1 MIDDPNIE
9 YEDKPEVDEDG
20 NPIWYMPTLPDMDE
34 FTSYKFNTPVE
45 NIPNGYYESV
55 WSTSATSKTRATGEQ
70 LANPIDVILENTD
83 DYKDDQ
89 GQLNVA
95 EEKYNAAA
103 DKIVEILTN
112 VLQKRKITGEDNAE
126 FLAAQHELSIYSTKI
141 KELCNKQEKE
151 SYKNSVKNIK
161 DSYQATTASK
171 ILDILTEGGTKPWIY
186 MDDNNNVLLDGTNIP
201 ELTVLAQKL
210 NLIATDGK
218 DNDSRLTL
226 TPEFIEMVVEQTGS
240 SDGIKDVLTKYY
252 LSTST
257 TELIGGTW
265 LDTLPSTDEQQGK
278 YLWYKMVTIYNDP
291 NKEPKETDP
300 ICIAA
305 QSGTTT
311 YTWIRYADDVN
322 GNGISNDPTGKK
334 YIGFAYNKTTAI
346 ESDIPS
352 DYTWSLIQGEKG
364 DTGVQG
370 PKGDDGTTTYTW
382 IKYSDNPDGTGLY
395 DIPTASTKYIGIAT
409 NKTTATESSNK
420 ADYIWSQFK
429 GDKGDQG
436 LQGLQGEKGDQ
447 GIPGPQGPAGN
458 DGKTTYFHI
467 KYSSVSNPTSSSQ
480 MSETP
485 LEYIGTYVDYTSTDS
500 TDPSKYTW
508 SRFQGL
514 QGEQGEQGIPG
525 NNGED
530 GQTYYLHIKYS
541 NDGGKTFTSN
551 NGEDAG
557 DYIGVYTDTTQA
569 DSASVS
575 KYTWSKIKGEQGPQ
589 GVPGTNGKTTYT
601 WIKYANDANG
611 SGLSNDPTGKL
622 YIGFAYNK
630 TTATESNTASDYTW
644 SLIKGDKGDTG
655 AQGPKGTDGKTTYTW
670 IKYSDNS
677 DGTGLY
683 DTPKSSTKYIGIATN
698 KTTAAE
704 SSNKADYVW
713 SQFKGDKGDKGDQ
726 GLQGIQGEKGD
737 QGIQGPQGPAG
748 TNGKTTY
755 FHIKYSSVAS
765 PTSSSQMTETPSAYI
780 GTYVDYTST
789 DSTDPS
795 KYTWSRFQGLQGEQG
810 EQGIPGNNGSD
821 GKTYYLHIKYSNDG
835 GKTFTANNGETPGTY
850 IGVYTDTTQND
861 STSVSKYTW
870 SKIKGEQGNEGP
882 QGVPGDD
889 GRGVDSVVIEYAKN
903 QSTTTAPT
911 TGWST
916 TMPTYQEGYYLWYR
930 TGVKYTD
937 SDSYVYGDPVCDQS
951 WKVAQ
956 ETYTQYKQLS
966 DKFTWLVKSGDSQS
980 TMQLTDK
987 LFELVSQNITL
998 TADHINLNGYVS
1010 NNDANWS
1017 IENEG
1022 NIKVENLKIEGDVGA
1037 DTLSVNY
1044 IDNPRYPATLA
1055 GSVALYVNS
1064 SSGND
1069 DYTLD
1074 DILQS
1079 SDEAEEK
1086 SDDTLKKK
1094 YKTLQGALNASPA
1107 YLNNKNLRITLETN
1121 TTEDVYISGLTS
1133 GAVRIYFNGKTIY
1146 GYVGGYANSA
1156 TVYMY
1161 GGTVDNPTA
1170 SQGVIHPNTGLDL
1183 GTRCVSAGFEA
1194 CQYVAL
1200 YKIKVFGA
1208 DNKPSSVSS
1217 KYKVAVAS
1225 SAGTGSIYCS
1235 DVEITNCAIGF
1246 RANNMGCIHGSKTS
1260 GVASRYAFEALTGG
1274 QISLADASQAGG
1286 TTANTSKNNGGQVW
1300 YNSPTFATGS
1310 TSIEDIT
1317 APSTGTSKTMTINST
1332 YGDTY
1337 RSTVYNSWKKDG
1349 TCRQGDYGYGD
1360 SNGCWFFGTA
1370 FSELKG
1376 KTINKVEITITRQSG
1391 GNYAAV
1397 GLVVRTHNYSTR
1409 PSGAPTL
1416 SSSS

>member
-1 MIDDPNIE
+1 MDDKIKEKEQRYNETCEELRQLLTDVVTNGSMSPECSAKISQLRQEEQLLYDEIKSMKKEYSLEIDKELIVNILTD
-9 YEDKPEVDEDG
+9 YGKSTLLKIEDSG
-20 NPIWYMPTLPDMDE
+20 NVTIGG
-34 FTSYKFNTPVE
+34 E
-45 NIPNGYYESV
+45 NIP
-55 WSTSATSKTRATGEQ
+55 K
-70 LANPIDVILENTD
+70 
-83 DYKDDQ
+83 
-89 GQLNVA
+89 LN
-95 EEKYNAAA
+95 
-103 DKIVEILTN
+103 
-112 VLQKRKITGEDNAE
+112 
-126 FLAAQHELSIYSTKI
+126 FLAQMISFIAKNNE
-141 KELCNKQEKE
+141 EE
-151 SYKNSVKNIK
+151 SKV
-161 DSYQATTASK
+161 
-171 ILDILTEGGTKPWIY
+171 E
-186 MDDNNNVLLDGTNIP
+186 
-201 ELTVLAQKL
+201 
-210 NLIATDGK
+210 
-218 DNDSRLTL
+218 L
-226 TPEFIEMVVEQTGS
+226 TPEFINMVVEKSGGGE
-240 SDGIKDVLTKYY
+240 GIKSVSTKYY

-257 TELIGGTW
+257 TELVGGEW
-265 LDTLPSTDEQQGK
+265 LDVLPSTSEQKGK
-278 YLWYKMVTIYNDP
+278 YLWFKIVTIYKDST
-291 NKEPKETDP
+291 KEPSETDP
-300 ICIAA
+300 VCISARDGKDGTSINMLGSLSSTSELPT
-305 QSGTTT
+305 SGNPGDC
-311 YTWIRYADDVN
+311 YIVN
-322 GNGISNDPTGKK
+322 GDLYVWSANTNTWENCGRIKGEQGTPGANSYLHIKYSDDGSTFTANDGETPGI
-334 YIGFAYNKTTAI
+334 YIGVLTDNTKADSTNFN
-346 ESDIPS
+346 
-352 DYTWSLIQGEKG
+352 DYTWSRIR
-364 DTGVQG
+364 
-370 PKGDDGTTTYTW
+370 
-382 IKYSDNPDGTGLY
+382 
-395 DIPTASTKYIGIAT
+395 
-409 NKTTATESSNK
+409 
-420 ADYIWSQFK
+420 
-429 GDKGDQG
+429 GDQG

-447 GIPGPQGPAGN
+447 GIKGDKGDPGQ
-458 DGKTTYFHI
+458 TTYFHI
-467 KYSSVSNPTSSSQ
+467 KYSANANGNPMT
-480 MSETP
+480 ETP
-485 LEYIGTYVDYTSTDS
+485 SEYIGTYVDYTQADS
-500 TDPSKYTW
+500 TDYTKYTW
-508 SRFQGL
+508 AKFKGDQGV
-514 QGEQGEQGIPG
+514 QGEKGDQGIPG
-525 NNGED
+525 TNGAD
-530 GQTYYLHIKYS
+530 GKTYYLHIKYS

-569 DSASVS
+569 DSTSVS
-575 KYTWSKIKGEQGPQ
+575 KYTWSKIKGDQGPQ
-589 GVPGTNGKTTYT
+589 GVPGTNGTTTYT
-601 WIKYANDANG
+601 WIKYADDVNG
-611 SGLSNDPTGKL
+611 SGLSNDPTGKK

-644 SLIKGDKGDTG
+644 SLIKGDKGDNG
-655 AQGPKGTDGKTTYTW
+655 VQGPKGTDGKTTYTW
-670 IKYSDNS
+670 IKYSDNA

-683 DTPKSSTKYIGIATN
+683 DIPTSSTKYIGIATN
-698 KTTAAE
+698 KTTASE
-704 SSNKADYVW
+704 SSNKTDYVW

-726 GLQGIQGEKGD
+726 GLQGIQGEKGE
-737 QGIQGPQGPAG
+737 QGIQGPQGPSG
-748 TNGKTTY
+748 NDGKTTY

-765 PTSSSQMTETPSAYI
+765 PTSSNQMTETPSAYI

-795 KYTWSRFQGLQGEQG
+795 KYKWSRFQGIQGEKG
-810 EQGIPGNNGSD
+810 DQGIPGNNGSD
-821 GKTYYLHIKYSNDG
+821 GQTYYLHIKYSNDG
-835 GKTFTANNGETPGTY
+835 GKTFTSNNGETPGTY
-850 IGVYTDTTQND
+850 IGVYTDTTQAD

-870 SKIKGEQGNEGP
+870 SKIKGEQGNQGEQGP
-882 QGVPGDD
+882 QGIPGDD
-889 GRGVDSVVIEYAKN
+889 GRGVEDVKIEYAKN

-911 TGWST
+911 SGWST

-937 SDSYVYGDPVCDQS
+937 SSSYVYAPPVCDET
-951 WKVAQ
+951 WKLNKQVL
-956 ETYTQYKQLS
+956 TQYKQLA

-1017 IENEG
+1017 IDNEG
-1022 NIKVENLKIEGDVGA
+1022 NIKAENLKIEGDVGA

-1055 GSVALYVNS
+1055 GSVDLYVNS

-1079 SDEAEEK
+1079 YDEAEEK

-1121 TTEDVYISGLTS
+1121 TTEDVYISGFTS
-1133 GAVRIYFNGKTIY
+1133 GAVRMYLNGKTIY

-1156 TVYMY
+1156 TVYIY
-1161 GGTVDNPTA
+1161 GGTVDNTTA

-1217 KYKVAVAS
+1217 NYKVAVAS

-1235 DVEITNCAIGF
+1235 DVQVTNCAIGF

-1310 TSIEDIT
+1310 TSSDPII
-1317 APSTGTSKTMTINST
+1317 APETPTTKTMTIKST

-1337 RSTVYNSWKKDG
+1337 RSTVYNSWRKAG
-1349 TCRQGDYGYGD
+1349 SVAQGDYGYGD
-1360 SNGCWFFGTA
+1360 CNGLWFFGTA

-1376 KTINKVEITITRQSG
+1376 YTIEKVEITITRNSG
-1391 GNYAAV
+1391 GSSSAV
-1397 GLVVRTHNYSTR
+1397 GLVVRTHNYSAR

-1416 SSSS
+1416 SSSSYGTLSIPTGATGTLTITNTTVLDGIKNGTVKGFGIRTTYDAAHYAVCSGNATVKITYTE

>member
-1 MIDDPNIE
+1 MNNNTELLELQDRYNRICNELKQLISSVLESGKKTPEEAVRLSQLQEEEQILYAELKQLGLLSNQL
-9 YEDKPEVDEDG
+9 DKKA
-20 NPIWYMPTLPDMDE
+20 I
-34 FTSYKFNTPVE
+34 
-45 NIPNGYYESV
+45 I
-55 WSTSATSKTRATGEQ
+55 
-70 LANPIDVILENTD
+70 
-83 DYKDDQ
+83 
-89 GQLNVA
+89 
-95 EEKYNAAA
+95 
-103 DKIVEILTN
+103 
-112 VLQKRKITGEDNAE
+112 
-126 FLAAQHELSIYSTKI
+126 
-141 KELCNKQEKE
+141 
-151 SYKNSVKNIK
+151 
-161 DSYQATTASK
+161 
-171 ILDILTEGGTKPWIY
+171 DILTDYGQSTLLKLEEDGSITIGGDKIPQLT
-186 MDDNNNVLLDGTNIP
+186 LLAKTIDLIARANDEQSKI
-201 ELTVLAQKL
+201 ELTPQ
-210 NLIATDGK
+210 
-218 DNDSRLTL
+218 
-226 TPEFIEMVVEQTGS
+226 FIEMIVEKTGK
-240 SDGIKDVLTKYY
+240 DGVKSINTKYY
-252 LSTST
+252 LSTSA
-257 TELIGGTW
+257 TELVGGEW
-265 LDTLPSTDEQQGK
+265 LDTLPSTTEQQGK
-278 YLWYKMVTIYNDP
+278 YLWYKIVTTYSDST
-291 NKEPKETDP
+291 KEPSETDP
-300 ICIAA
+300 ICISARD
-305 QSGTTT
+305 GKTT

-436 LQGLQGEKGDQ
+436 LQGLQGEKGEQ
-447 GIPGPQGPAGN
+447 GIQGPPGKDGDN
-458 DGKTTYFHI
+458 GKTTYFHI
-467 KYSSVSNPTSSSQ
+467 KYSPNSNGNPMTEVPS
-480 MSETP
+480 
-485 LEYIGTYVDYTSTDS
+485 EYIGTYVDYNQTDS
-500 TDPSKYTW
+500 TDYTKYKW
-508 SRFQGL
+508 ARFQGL
-514 QGEQGEQGIPG
+514 QGEQGIPG
-525 NNGED
+525 NNGSD

-551 NGEDAG
+551 NGE
-557 DYIGVYTDTTQA
+557 
-569 DSASVS
+569 
-575 KYTWSKIKGEQGPQ
+575 
-589 GVPGTNGKTTYT
+589 
-601 WIKYANDANG
+601 
-611 SGLSNDPTGKL
+611 
-622 YIGFAYNK
+622 
-630 TTATESNTASDYTW
+630 
-644 SLIKGDKGDTG
+644 
-655 AQGPKGTDGKTTYTW
+655 
-670 IKYSDNS
+670 
-677 DGTGLY
+677 
-683 DTPKSSTKYIGIATN
+683 
-698 KTTAAE
+698 
-704 SSNKADYVW
+704 
-713 SQFKGDKGDKGDQ
+713 
-726 GLQGIQGEKGD
+726 
-737 QGIQGPQGPAG
+737 
-748 TNGKTTY
+748 
-755 FHIKYSSVAS
+755 
-765 PTSSSQMTETPSAYI
+765 
-780 GTYVDYTST
+780 
-789 DSTDPS
+789 
-795 KYTWSRFQGLQGEQG
+795 
-810 EQGIPGNNGSD
+810 
-821 GKTYYLHIKYSNDG
+821 
-835 GKTFTANNGETPGTY
+835 TPGTY

-861 STSVSKYTW
+861 SASVSKYTW

-1017 IENEG
+1017 IDNEG
-1022 NIKVENLKIEGDVGA
+1022 NIKAENLKIEGDVGA

-1055 GSVALYVNS
+1055 GSVDLYVNS

-1079 SDEAEEK
+1079 YDEAEEK

-1121 TTEDVYISGLTS
+1121 TTEDVYISGFTS
-1133 GAVRIYFNGKTIY
+1133 GAVRMYLNGKTIY

-1156 TVYMY
+1156 TVYIY
-1161 GGTVDNPTA
+1161 GGTADDTTA
-1170 SQGVIHPNTGLDL
+1170 SRGVIHPNTGLNL

-1217 KYKVAVAS
+1217 SYKVAVAS
-1225 SAGTGSIYCS
+1225 AAGTGSIYCS

-1246 RANNMGCIHGSKTS
+1246 RANNMGCIHGAKTS

-1310 TSIEDIT
+1310 TSSDPIT
-1317 APSTGTSKTMTINST
+1317 APSTGTSKTMTIKST

-1337 RSTVYNSWKKDG
+1337 RSTVYNNWRKAGSVA
-1349 TCRQGDYGYGD
+1349 QGDYGYGD
-1360 SNGCWFFGTA
+1360 SNGLWFFGTA

-1376 KTINKVEITITRQSG
+1376 YTIEKVEITITRNSG
-1391 GNYAAV
+1391 GSSRAV
-1397 GLVVRTHNYSTR
+1397 GLVVRTHNYSAR

-1416 SSSS
+1416 SSSSYGTLSIPTGATGTLTITNTTVLDGIKNGTVKGFGIRTTYDAAHYAVCSGNATVKITYTE

>member
-1 MIDDPNIE
+1 MLGEQEIDKIIYDEEDNIIDIIE
-9 YEDKPEVDEDG
+9 VEEDQGE
-20 NPIWYMPTLPDMDE
+20 IPDYSD
-34 FTSYKFNTPVE
+34 S
-45 NIPNGYYESV
+45 YYESEGARYINTQ
-55 WSTSATSKTRATGEQ
+55 TSIESDIMKKKEEYDTTLLELINLLQKGVNEKKLSSDDRYSIKDLMDRTAANYSELKNMLTVEEERTIREQIQDIKENMIPATSDA
-70 LANPIDVILENTD
+70 
-83 DYKDDQ
+83 
-89 GQLNVA
+89 
-95 EEKYNAAA
+95 
-103 DKIVEILTN
+103 
-112 VLQKRKITGEDNAE
+112 
-126 FLAAQHELSIYSTKI
+126 
-141 KELCNKQEKE
+141 
-151 SYKNSVKNIK
+151 
-161 DSYQATTASK
+161 
-171 ILDILTEGGTKPWIY
+171 ILDILTEGGTKSWLY
-186 MDDNNNVLLDGTNIP
+186 KDNDDNVLIDGLSIP
-201 ELTVLAQKL
+201 ELTILINKL
-210 NLIATDGK
+210 NLIALGDGEESQFQINP
-218 DNDSRLTL
+218 D
-226 TPEFIEMVVEQTGS
+226 FINMVVEKTGGGE
-240 SDGIKDVLTKYY
+240 GIKSVSTKYY

-257 TELIGGTW
+257 TELVGGEW
-265 LDTLPSTDEQQGK
+265 LDTLPSPAEQKGK
-278 YLWYKMVTIYNDP
+278 YLWFKIVTTYKDP
-291 NKEPKETDP
+291 TKEPSETDP
-300 ICIAA
+300 ICLSAKD
-305 QSGTTT
+305 GKTT
-311 YTWIRYADDVN
+311 YTWIKYADDVN
-322 GNGISNDPTGKK
+322 GNGISNDPTGKL
-334 YIGFAYNKTTAI
+334 YIGFAYNKTTAT
-346 ESDIPS
+346 ESNTPS
-352 DYTWSLIQGEKG
+352 DYTWSLIRGEKG

-382 IKYSDNPDGTGLY
+382 IKYSDNSDGTGLY

-420 ADYIWSQFK
+420 ADYVWSQFK

-447 GIPGPQGPAGN
+447 GIQGPQGPAGN

-467 KYSSVSNPTSSSQ
+467 KYSPNSNGNPMTEVP
-480 MSETP
+480 SEF
-485 LEYIGTYVDYTSTDS
+485 IGTYVDYTATDS
-500 TDPSKYTW
+500 TNPSDYTW
-508 SRFQGL
+508 ARLQGL
-514 QGEQGEQGIPG
+514 QGE
-525 NNGED
+525 
-530 GQTYYLHIKYS
+530 K
-541 NDGGKTFTSN
+541 
-551 NGEDAG
+551 
-557 DYIGVYTDTTQA
+557 
-569 DSASVS
+569 
-575 KYTWSKIKGEQGPQ
+575 
-589 GVPGTNGKTTYT
+589 
-601 WIKYANDANG
+601 
-611 SGLSNDPTGKL
+611 
-622 YIGFAYNK
+622 
-630 TTATESNTASDYTW
+630 
-644 SLIKGDKGDTG
+644 
-655 AQGPKGTDGKTTYTW
+655 
-670 IKYSDNS
+670 
-677 DGTGLY
+677 
-683 DTPKSSTKYIGIATN
+683 
-698 KTTAAE
+698 
-704 SSNKADYVW
+704 
-713 SQFKGDKGDKGDQ
+713 
-726 GLQGIQGEKGD
+726 
-737 QGIQGPQGPAG
+737 
-748 TNGKTTY
+748 
-755 FHIKYSSVAS
+755 
-765 PTSSSQMTETPSAYI
+765 
-780 GTYVDYTST
+780 
-789 DSTDPS
+789 
-795 KYTWSRFQGLQGEQG
+795 G

-937 SDSYVYGDPVCDQS
+937 SSSYEYSTPVCDQS

-956 ETYTQYKQLS
+956 ETYTQYKQLA

-980 TMQLTDK
+980 TMELTDK

-1017 IENEG
+1017 IDNEG
-1022 NIKVENLKIEGDVGA
+1022 NIKAENLKIEGDVGA

-1055 GSVALYVNS
+1055 GSVDLYVNS

-1079 SDEAEEK
+1079 YDEAEEK

-1107 YLNNKNLRITLETN
+1107 YLNNKNLRITLETD
-1121 TTEDVYISGLTS
+1121 TTEDVYISGFTS
-1133 GAVRIYFNGKTIY
+1133 GAVRIYFNGKAIY

-1161 GGTVDNPTA
+1161 GGTVDNTTA

-1235 DVEITNCAIGF
+1235 DVEVTNCAIGF

-1300 YNSPTFATGS
+1300 YNSPKFATGS

-1317 APSTGTSKTMTINST
+1317 APTTGTSKTITIKST

-1337 RSTVYNSWKKDG
+1337 RSTVYNNWKKDG
-1349 TCRQGDYGYGD
+1349 TARQGDYGYGD
-1360 SNGCWFFGTA
+1360 CTGCFFFGTA

-1376 KTINKVEITITRQSG
+1376 YTIEKVEITITRSSG
-1391 GNYAAV
+1391 GYSSAV
-1397 GLVVRTHNYSTR
+1397 GLAVKTHNYSAR
-1409 PSGAPTL
+1409 PEGAPTL
-1416 SSSS
+1416 GTSCGTLSLPTGSTGTLTITNSTVLDGISAGTVKGFAIRSAYDASHYAVCSGNATVKITYTE

>member
-1 MIDDPNIE
+1 MNNNTELLELQDRYNRICNELKQLISSVLESGKKTPEEAVRLSQLQEEEQILYAELKQLGLLSNQL
-9 YEDKPEVDEDG
+9 DKKA
-20 NPIWYMPTLPDMDE
+20 I
-34 FTSYKFNTPVE
+34 
-45 NIPNGYYESV
+45 I
-55 WSTSATSKTRATGEQ
+55 
-70 LANPIDVILENTD
+70 
-83 DYKDDQ
+83 
-89 GQLNVA
+89 
-95 EEKYNAAA
+95 
-103 DKIVEILTN
+103 
-112 VLQKRKITGEDNAE
+112 
-126 FLAAQHELSIYSTKI
+126 
-141 KELCNKQEKE
+141 
-151 SYKNSVKNIK
+151 
-161 DSYQATTASK
+161 
-171 ILDILTEGGTKPWIY
+171 DILTDYGQSTLLKLEEDGSITIGGDKIPQLT
-186 MDDNNNVLLDGTNIP
+186 LLAKTIDLIARANDEQSKI
-201 ELTVLAQKL
+201 ELTPQ
-210 NLIATDGK
+210 
-218 DNDSRLTL
+218 
-226 TPEFIEMVVEQTGS
+226 FIEMIVEKTGK
-240 SDGIKDVLTKYY
+240 DGVKSISTKYY
-252 LSTST
+252 LSTSA
-257 TELIGGTW
+257 TELVGGEW
-265 LDTLPSTDEQQGK
+265 LDTLPSTTEQQGK
-278 YLWYKMVTIYNDP
+278 YLWYKIVTTYSDST
-291 NKEPKETDP
+291 KEPSETDP
-300 ICIAA
+300 ICISARD
-305 QSGTTT
+305 GKTT

-467 KYSSVSNPTSSSQ
+467 KYSPNSNGNPMTEVP
-480 MSETP
+480 SEF
-485 LEYIGTYVDYTSTDS
+485 IGTYVDYTATDS
-500 TDPSKYTW
+500 TNPSDYTW
-508 SRFQGL
+508 ARLQGL
-514 QGEQGEQGIPG
+514 QGE
-525 NNGED
+525 
-530 GQTYYLHIKYS
+530 K
-541 NDGGKTFTSN
+541 
-551 NGEDAG
+551 
-557 DYIGVYTDTTQA
+557 
-569 DSASVS
+569 
-575 KYTWSKIKGEQGPQ
+575 
-589 GVPGTNGKTTYT
+589 
-601 WIKYANDANG
+601 
-611 SGLSNDPTGKL
+611 
-622 YIGFAYNK
+622 
-630 TTATESNTASDYTW
+630 
-644 SLIKGDKGDTG
+644 
-655 AQGPKGTDGKTTYTW
+655 
-670 IKYSDNS
+670 
-677 DGTGLY
+677 
-683 DTPKSSTKYIGIATN
+683 
-698 KTTAAE
+698 
-704 SSNKADYVW
+704 
-713 SQFKGDKGDKGDQ
+713 
-726 GLQGIQGEKGD
+726 
-737 QGIQGPQGPAG
+737 
-748 TNGKTTY
+748 
-755 FHIKYSSVAS
+755 
-765 PTSSSQMTETPSAYI
+765 
-780 GTYVDYTST
+780 
-789 DSTDPS
+789 
-795 KYTWSRFQGLQGEQG
+795 G

-937 SDSYVYGDPVCDQS
+937 SSSYEYSTPVCDQS

-966 DKFTWLVKSGDSQS
+966 DRFTWLVKSGDSQS

-1017 IENEG
+1017 IDNEG
-1022 NIKVENLKIEGDVGA
+1022 NIKAENLKIEGDVGA

-1055 GSVALYVNS
+1055 GSVDLYVNS

-1079 SDEAEEK
+1079 YDEAEEK

-1121 TTEDVYISGLTS
+1121 TTEDVYISGFTS
-1133 GAVRIYFNGKTIY
+1133 GAVRMYLNGKTIY

-1161 GGTVDNPTA
+1161 GGTVDNPTV
-1170 SQGVIHPNTGLDL
+1170 SRGVIHPNTGLSL
-1183 GTRCVSAGFEA
+1183 ATRCVSAGFEA

-1217 KYKVAVAS
+1217 NYKVAVAS

-1235 DVEITNCAIGF
+1235 DVEVTNCAIGF
-1246 RANNMGCIHGSKTS
+1246 RANNMGCIHGAKTS

-1274 QISLADASQAGG
+1274 QISLADATQSGG
-1286 TTANTSKNNGGQVW
+1286 TTANTSKNSGGQVW

-1310 TSIEDIT
+1310 TSSDPIT
-1317 APSTGTSKTMTINST
+1317 APETPTTKTMTINST

-1349 TCRQGDYGYGD
+1349 TARQGDYGYGD
-1360 SNGCWFFGTA
+1360 CNGLWFFGTA

-1376 KTINKVEITITRQSG
+1376 YTIEKVEITITRNSG
-1391 GNYAAV
+1391 GSSSAV
-1397 GLVVRTHNYSTR
+1397 GLVVRTHNYSAR

-1416 SSSS
+1416 SSSSYGTLSIPTGATGTLTITNTTVLDGIKNGTVKGFGIRTTYDAAHYAVCSGNATVKITYTE